1 MSYLIRMLDYRRVC
15 RLGLHIWI
23 RGLTVVGSTVLK
35 FAFVSW
41 PDNSYSYGNIL
52 HRSITFT

>member
-1 MSYLIRMLDYRRVC
+1 MSYLIRMIDYRHVF

-35 FAFVSW
+35 FAFVSR
-41 PDNSYSYGNIL
+41 PDTSYSYGNML
-52 HRSITFT
+52 HRSLTFI

>member
-23 RGLTVVGSTVLK
+23 LGLTVVGSTVLK
-35 FAFVSW
+35 FAFVSR
-41 PDNSYSYGNIL
+41 PHTSYGYGNML
-52 HRSITFT
+52 YRSITFT